1 MPKRARTVKMPWSF
15 TLGSEDEEDFDV
27 GDDFLEQGTGALG
40 AGGEASVLTTV
51 LSSYK
56 PAPPR
61 PTKPMMLELKKMA
74 AGELAGDEGSV
85 LKLFGDNAQ
94 LSAENMLDKHVPNM
108 CLLIAEVKKHG
119 IGLREF
125 VRDSTLFFDTMHY
138 ESSCFSEANFS
149 MRPLLA
155 ACDAGESDIMLFLA
169 LCRLFR
175 IGISH
180 EALAGP
186 PGRQANDSCAG
197 ASAVLGASKL
207 ALIKLVPSFEGGLAK
222 RSLTFEQT
230 YQLFNLLDT
239 GDTCCRVN
247 INDDINDDGK
257 NCSSHIPQMAELNL
271 ELLLTLLGNDGV
283 HVQTIVGFAASPRL
297 VAARLADG
305 SDDYYTPEADDGEL
319 GPSHIKYWRGTLEEI
334 LPEADA
340 LKVEIYNQLC
350 ALKLLD
356 QPSLAPL
363 PSHEDAREWEPS
375 EEQCTAA
382 AAAAAQR
389 LWRRIAAQDAR
400 GKELVRLLQ
409 LHERWRAECE
419 CVQQRFA
426 PAYQA
431 EALEG
436 EDGTA
441 LLLAQDGCYPPDDWH
456 LRFEHACDWLEL
468 LEARHA
474 TLSAEFAR
482 LRDIAL
488 ARPHQLNE
496 LRATLVLR
504 HVDTGAEECV
514 EMRERPSQQ
523 AGAGDWTQGWFQR
536 HTPQE
541 MRVPMSMNEVFV
553 EGELVPR
560 KSKTKPGKNQHKAR
574 VVSIDVL

>member
-1 MPKRARTVKMPWSF
+1 MKIPGHFRFWKPCTFSGIRDTRT
-15 TLGSEDEEDFDV
+15 
-27 GDDFLEQGTGALG
+27 
-40 AGGEASVLTTV
+40 
-51 LSSYK
+51 
-56 PAPPR
+56 
-61 PTKPMMLELKKMA
+61 
-74 AGELAGDEGSV
+74 
-85 LKLFGDNAQ
+85 
-94 LSAENMLDKHVPNM
+94 
-108 CLLIAEVKKHG
+108 
-119 IGLREF
+119 
-125 VRDSTLFFDTMHY
+125 
-138 ESSCFSEANFS
+138 
-149 MRPLLA
+149 
-155 ACDAGESDIMLFLA
+155 
-169 LCRLFR
+169 
-175 IGISH
+175 
-180 EALAGP
+180 
-186 PGRQANDSCAG
+186 RQ
-197 ASAVLGASKL
+197 
-207 ALIKLVPSFEGGLAK
+207 P
-222 RSLTFEQT
+222 
-230 YQLFNLLDT
+230 
-239 GDTCCRVN
+239 
-247 INDDINDDGK
+247 
-257 NCSSHIPQMAELNL
+257 
-271 ELLLTLLGNDGV
+271 
-283 HVQTIVGFAASPRL
+283 
-297 VAARLADG
+297 LADG

-319 GPSHIKYWRGTLEEI
+319 GPSHIKYWRGKLEEI
-334 LPEADA
+334 VSYMLRAAAALAPAWLHQLSAMGFPELPEADA

-356 QPSLAPL
+356 HPSLAPL

-375 EEQCTAA
+375 EEQRTAA

-441 LLLAQDGCYPPDDWH
+441 LLLAQDGCYPPADWH

-488 ARPHQLNE
+488 ARPHQLND

-514 EMRERPSQQ
+514 EMREMPSQQ
-523 AGAGDWTQGWFQR
+523 VGAGDWTQGWFQR
-536 HTPQE
+536 YTQQE
-541 MRVPMSMNEVFV
+541 MRVRMSMNEVFV